1 MIAKTENEISSAG
14 NWQGLN
20 ALQSAPRPLLHRRIR
35 SPNQVYC
42 GFERIPATI
51 PMTAAALAASSCSL
65 GELRDS
71 IPSVIA
77 SLNAL
82 RKVHPYCL

>member
-14 NWQGLN
+14 NWQGLMPSKALLGLSYIDESDPPTRSIVGSN
-20 ALQSAPRPLLHRRIR
+20 AS
-35 SPNQVYC
+35 
-42 GFERIPATI
+42 PATI

-82 RKVHPYCL
+82 RKVHPYCP